1 MQDPA
6 TSPTSHTNMFLH
18 DPPRRSLRQKGLQ
31 PIIEG
36 LPYYTPPKSRTPRK
50 LDEEVESREVSPSAP
65 NENGEDGEMEDSE
78 EMLMSK
84 SEEEVQKG
92 GNSSRVVTSE
102 KMNGSAVEQSG
113 KPQTDEADGE
123 SVLAV
128 EQEVQDMEESLKL
141 HQSRPKSLKNAQV
154 KRKILKEPSGAQ
166 QQANAQTPESDSL
179 SVGRHTRRSL
189 KSPQDSIDSSLE
201 MFVRDEEG
209 SMEGSPLATQQVSLQ
224 PSSSVDDTNM
234 DEATPICARQDLVTI
249 DRRKLLGLFERVVC
263 ETEDCSV
270 EQMEDLYFTFEH
282 LVFRHRM
289 KKERSQLLEV
299 RRWFVTAFL
308 QSQAWMCC

>member
-50 LDEEVESREVSPSAP
+50 LDEEVESRGVSPSAP

-201 MFVRDEEG
+201 MFVRDEER

-224 PSSSVDDTNM
+224 PSSSVDDTNT

-308 QSQAWMCC
+308 QSQAWTCC